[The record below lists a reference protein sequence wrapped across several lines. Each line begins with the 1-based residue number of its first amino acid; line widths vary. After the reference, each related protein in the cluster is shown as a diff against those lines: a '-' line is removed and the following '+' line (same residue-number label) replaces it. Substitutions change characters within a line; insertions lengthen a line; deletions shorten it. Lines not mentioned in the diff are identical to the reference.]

1 MSHEYNILT
10 DKSSYRYNIF
20 RLSGTYIVQIRLR
33 LKLDKI
39 KDTMLVYLGVVILLW
54 KPLE

>member
-1 MSHEYNILT
+1 MSHEYNVLT

-20 RLSGTYIVQIRLR
+20 RLSGTYIVKIRLR

-39 KDTMLVYLGVVILLW
+39 KDTMLGYLGVVILLW